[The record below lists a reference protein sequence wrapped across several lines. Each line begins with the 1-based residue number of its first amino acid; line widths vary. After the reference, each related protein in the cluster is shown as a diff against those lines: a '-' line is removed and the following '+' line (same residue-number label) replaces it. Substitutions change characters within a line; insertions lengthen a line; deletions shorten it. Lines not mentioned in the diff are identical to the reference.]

1 MKKPD
6 RLTPGEVAWIGLG
19 VYVLAADAILMTKKH
34 HTMSVC
40 FGTWLQTPR
49 GRLACAAGAGALVAH
64 LFWSIPLPFQTS
76 FRQLVTYK
84 RNVNEET
91 GLISYQKI

>member
-1 MKKPD
+1 MRKPD
-6 RLTPGEVAWIGLG
+6 KLTPAEKFWIGLG
-19 VYVLAADAILMTKKH
+19 VYVLVADGFLMKKGH

-49 GRLACAAGAGALVAH
+49 GRLACAAGAGALIAH
-64 LFWSIPLPFQTS
+64 LFWSVPLPGQTK

-84 RNVNEET
+84 NGV
-91 GLISYQKI
+91 KV

>member
-1 MKKPD
+1 LRKKIAG
-6 RLTPGEVAWIGLG
+6 LEHGEKFWIGL
-19 VYVLAADAILMTKKH
+19 VAYVVLADAYLMKKDH

-49 GRLACAAGAGALVAH
+49 GRLFCAAGAGALIAH
-64 LFWSIPLPFQTS
+64 LFWSVPLPGQTK

-84 RNVNEET
+84 N
-91 GLISYQKI
+91 GKKI